1 MIKKIT
7 SMTVHKTANGEQ
19 VAFSYSEIDDAG
31 KVLSQNNRAEV
42 VVLDDEALSAI
53 DVLYNFVAS
62 KIPE

>member
-19 VAFSYSEIDDAG
+19 VAFTYSEIDDDG
-31 KVLSQNNRAEV
+31 KVLAQNKRAEI
-42 VVLDDEALSAI
+42 VVLDEEAASAI
-53 DVLYNFVAS
+53 EVLYNFVKT

>member
-19 VAFSYSEIDDAG
+19 VAFTYSEIDDDG
-31 KVLSQNNRAEV
+31 KVLAQNKRAEI
-42 VVLDDEALSAI
+42 VVLDEEAASAI
-53 DVLYNFVAS
+53 EVLYHFVET

>member
-19 VAFSYSEIDDAG
+19 VAFSYSEIDDDG
-31 KVLSQNNRAEV
+31 KVLAQNKRAEI
-42 VVLDDEALSAI
+42 VVLDEEAASAI
-53 DVLYNFVAS
+53 EVLYNFVGT

>member
-19 VAFSYSEIDDAG
+19 VAFTYSEIDDDG
-31 KVLSQNNRAEV
+31 KVLAQNKRAEI
-42 VVLDDEALSAI
+42 VVLDEEAANAI
-53 DVLYNFVAS
+53 EVLYNFVKT

>member
-19 VAFSYSEIDDAG
+19 IAFTYSEIDDDG
-31 KVLSQNNRAEV
+31 KVLAQNKRAEI
-42 VVLDDEALSAI
+42 VVLDEEAASAI
-53 DVLYNFVAS
+53 EVLYNFVET

>member
-19 VAFSYSEIDDAG
+19 VAFTYSEIDDAG
-31 KVLSQNNRAEV
+31 KVLSQNKRAEV